1 MELNTIYCMD
11 CLDGMKEMEDKSV
24 DLVLTDPPY
33 NINLTPPRGL
43 TESILNDNMGK
54 DEFIGLLQGCAEEFK
69 RLLKDDTFFITFC
82 GWSTIPEYRSVFDEY
97 FTLKSMPVWIKNN
110 FGIGY
115 YTRPQYEPCLLY
127 LNGEPNPLEKPISDV
142 WRFNRVMQPVHSCEK
157 PVGLMEYITNTFSK
171 PNDLILDPFI
181 GSGTTAVACA
191 KHQRNFIG
199 FELEQKYVDIA
210 NKRVKPWLQQE
221 RLQGVFE

>member
-1 MELNTIYCMD
+1 
-11 CLDGMKEMEDKSV
+11 
-24 DLVLTDPPY
+24 
-33 NINLTPPRGL
+33 
-43 TESILNDNMGK
+43 
-54 DEFIGLLQGCAEEFK
+54 
-69 RLLKDDTFFITFC
+69 
-82 GWSTIPEYRSVFDEY
+82 
-97 FTLKSMPVWIKNN
+97 
-110 FGIGY
+110 
-115 YTRPQYEPCLLY
+115 
-127 LNGEPNPLEKPISDV
+127 
-142 WRFNRVMQPVHSCEK
+142 
-157 PVGLMEYITNTFSK
+157 MEYITNTFSK